1 MSAPSSCLGLRRN
14 SRRRAAGLSL
24 PELLVGMTL
33 GLLVTA
39 AALALVAMA
48 SGEQRRL
55 LAEARLQ
62 QDLRAAMDIVTRE
75 LRRSGQWPDATA
87 GLWAAELPVSVVATS
102 ATPGVS
108 PGATPGM
115 SSTATPQPMP
125 PAVNPYGAFL
135 AVPCNAATAA
145 PAAGAAAPS
154 AMPRAVASHACHL
167 TASDDDPTPSR
178 SGFHVS
184 RSMLYAVLQGGSPQA
199 VTDPG
204 STSVR
209 RFTVTSAGRELGLG
223 AFCSLPCGDRCPGA
237 ALRAVVVELQAAL
250 PDDPRVQRRLQGTV
264 RVRNDLLIGQCPA
277 P

>member
-1 MSAPSSCLGLRRN
+1 MSVPSSRLGLRRD

-87 GLWAAELPVSVVATS
+87 GLWAAELPASGASIPASV
-102 ATPGVS
+102 
-108 PGATPGM
+108 
-115 SSTATPQPMP
+115 P
-125 PAVNPYGAFL
+125 PAVNPFGAFL

-145 PAAGAAAPS
+145 PAAAAAAPS
-154 AMPRAVASHACHL
+154 AMPPAVASHACHL
-167 TASDDDPTPSR
+167 SAADDDPTPSR

-184 RSMLYAVLQGGSPQA
+184 RGVLHAVLQDGSPQA
-199 VTDPG
+199 LTDPG

-209 RFTVTSAGRELGLG
+209 RFTVTSAGREVGLG
-223 AFCSLPCGDRCPGA
+223 AFCGPPCGDHCPGA

-250 PDDPRVQRRLQGTV
+250 PDDLRVQRRLQGTV